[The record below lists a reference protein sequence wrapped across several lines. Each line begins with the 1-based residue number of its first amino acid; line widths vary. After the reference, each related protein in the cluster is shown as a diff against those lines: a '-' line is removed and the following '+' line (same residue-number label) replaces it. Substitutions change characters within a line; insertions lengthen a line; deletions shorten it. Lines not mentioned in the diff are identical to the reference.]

1 MVRVLKFYADWC
13 QPCKM
18 LSKIL
23 EDVQTD
29 VVIENINIDDEKNLH
44 AVQHYNVRSIPLM
57 VMLDE
62 NVEMKRKSGMM
73 SKEELEQW
81 LNGSAWS

>member
-13 QPCKM
+13 QPCRM
-18 LSKIL
+18 LSSIL
-23 EDVQTD
+23 QDIETD

-44 AVQHYNVRSIPLM
+44 AVQHFNVRGIPLM

-62 NVEMKRKSGMM
+62 NVEVKRKSGMM
-73 SKEELEQW
+73 MKDELEEW
-81 LNGSAWS
+81 LNGKK